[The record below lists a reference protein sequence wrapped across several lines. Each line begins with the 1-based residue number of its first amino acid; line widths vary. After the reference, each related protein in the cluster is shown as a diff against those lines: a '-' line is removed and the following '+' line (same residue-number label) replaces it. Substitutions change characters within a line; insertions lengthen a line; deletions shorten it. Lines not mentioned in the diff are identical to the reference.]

1 MLAMSR
7 VKPTPGKPTPAP
19 RGQGG
24 AANGVK
30 PPWGKPDSPGKKM
43 SNLSPKKNLQQGGKK
58 PSNDN
63 MYMNKI
69 NEFMRTDRNII
80 FHHFSYPI
88 KITENNHSI
97 KQSRQIETKR
107 C

>member
-1 MLAMSR
+1 MSR
-7 VKPTPGKPTPAP
+7 VKSTPGKPTPAP

-30 PPWGKPDSPGKKM
+30 PPWVKPDSPGKKM

-80 FHHFSYPI
+80 FHTFSDPI
-88 KITENNHSI
+88 KTTVLNDPI
-97 KQSRQIETKR
+97 KQS
-107 C
+107 